1 MTLQNNWINWA
12 SSVLQ
17 RTDSTFF
24 ISNWNRRVL
33 KIWMWGN
40 SHWNQSPLRPL
51 RPTAEGRRHM
61 LSSWYRTVR
70 RTLVDMSAVFR
81 KHFFKLTGL
90 KVWLWKL
97 GFFHF
102 HKVTSFH
109 CWVKRDCCF
118 LKPTSPSFIFSVVSC
133 AYPFLYCSPGSSH
146 SADEYFIPWALK
158 REHTK
163 HTGG

>member
-1 MTLQNNWINWA
+1 MFNISFLENYILVSEEHTAHCCDLHLYTWINIRGQISVLPWQPQVQQMTA
-12 SSVLQ
+12 LFGGSSVLSVSELLI
-17 RTDSTFF
+17 RL
-24 ISNWNRRVL
+24 IRAR
-33 KIWMWGN
+33 
-40 SHWNQSPLRPL
+40 
-51 RPTAEGRRHM
+51 A
-61 LSSWYRTVR
+61 
-70 RTLVDMSAVFR
+70 AFR

-97 GFFHF
+97 GLFHF

-109 CWVKRDCCF
+109 CWVKRHCCF

-133 AYPFLYCSPGSSH
+133 AYPFLYCSPELSH